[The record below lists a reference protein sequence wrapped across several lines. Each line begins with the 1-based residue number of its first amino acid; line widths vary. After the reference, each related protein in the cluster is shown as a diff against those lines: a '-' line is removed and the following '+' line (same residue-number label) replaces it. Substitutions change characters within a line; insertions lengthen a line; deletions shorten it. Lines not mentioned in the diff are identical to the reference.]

1 MRRREF
7 ISLLGGAAVAWP
19 LAARAQQSERM
30 RRIGLLMLVGKA
42 DPQAHAE
49 LAAFTTELQ
58 RLGWTEGQNV
68 RIDYRWADGDVSRL
82 QALAAQL
89 VELRPDLVVAQG
101 SAALAASRQTTQTL
115 PIVFADVTDPVGQ
128 GFVENSATAKPVTLP
143 PGCARLATKP
153 EPTGSAICVKT
164 IGMLRVSCSSGCNAS
179 AVMTRITSGFRPT
192 SSLAW
197 VLMRSASPPPQR

>member
-1 MRRREF
+1 VIGAYTIMRQNVSSVRKTSIAEGEASRQRCWPFGTREQEIANRIIRRNHPVK
-7 ISLLGGAAVAWP
+7 AAGVRP
-19 LAARAQQSERM
+19 ARAQQSERM

-101 SAALAASRQTTQTL
+101 SAALAALRQATRAL

-128 GFVENSATAKPVTLP
+128 GL
-143 PGCARLATKP
+143 
-153 EPTGSAICVKT
+153 
-164 IGMLRVSCSSGCNAS
+164 
-179 AVMTRITSGFRPT
+179 
-192 SSLAW
+192 
-197 VLMRSASPPPQR
+197 